1 MIFFKKMDKYQQFCL
16 DEAKYHLDRSKEI
29 LTEGLQDPKKYYDE
43 MQDFYAKLAKLFPF
57 MIMLEHIG
65 SHTPDSETGE
75 SLSRTQSSS
84 QLDSDSFVPVTPPGH
99 WAS

>member
-43 MQDFYAKLAKLFPF
+43 MQDFYTKLAKLFPF

-99 WAS
+99 

>member
-57 MIMLEHIG
+57 MMMLEHIG

-99 WAS
+99 

>member
-99 WAS
+99 

>member
-1 MIFFKKMDKYQQFCL
+1 MDKYQQFCL

-99 WAS
+99 

>member
-29 LTEGLQDPKKYYDE
+29 LTEGLRDPKKYYDE

-57 MIMLEHIG
+57 MMMLEHIG

-99 WAS
+99 

>member
-43 MQDFYAKLAKLFPF
+43 MQDFYAKLARLFPF
-57 MIMLEHIG
+57 MVMLEHIG

-99 WAS
+99 

>member
-1 MIFFKKMDKYQQFCL
+1 VIFFKKMDKYQQFCL

-99 WAS
+99 